1 MKKKQKRK
9 RNLITQKDPNNYVQ
23 RCWELTT
30 AGINGGS
37 DDGSGS
43 NEGRHEGHDIVRF
56 HKPCGRGLDI
66 EIAQIKRQEEEEEDE
81 IEKKSLPNP
90 LQIAAAS
97 SFTFSAGAIVPLLV
111 VFFVRNYKFRLELIL
126 ESDSFVLILFGY
138 LVRLFHLGLMLE
150 PSLVNG

>member
-1 MKKKQKRK
+1 MMGVGAMREDTKAMI
-9 RNLITQKDPNNYVQ
+9 LSGFTSLV
-23 RCWELTT
+23 
-30 AGINGGS
+30 AGVCSIAIS
-37 DDGSGS
+37 
-43 NEGRHEGHDIVRF
+43 EFVFVHL
-56 HKPCGRGLDI
+56 GLDI